1 MNIVI
6 ITGLSGAG
14 KSSALRIFEDMGYY
28 SMDNLPPSLIMN
40 FVDLTESSSKT
51 IEHLAV
57 VVDLRGGDFFRD
69 LSGTIQTLKQKGH
82 RVTLLFLDA
91 EDEVLIRR
99 YKELRRPHPMAL
111 HGDLVSGIEKE
122 RGILSTV
129 RGMTDLLLETSKLST
144 ARLKGHIEGYFRGK
158 EQQNV
163 MFVSVNS

>member
-57 VVDLRGGDFFRD
+57 IVDLRGGDFF
-69 LSGTIQTLKQKGH
+69 LPFPLP
-82 RVTLLFLDA
+82 A
-91 EDEVLIRR
+91 
-99 YKELRRPHPMAL
+99 
-111 HGDLVSGIEKE
+111 
-122 RGILSTV
+122 
-129 RGMTDLLLETSKLST
+129 
-144 ARLKGHIEGYFRGK
+144 
-158 EQQNV
+158 
-163 MFVSVNS
+163 